1 MLWFLRDGK
10 HLKFNLK
17 QLEAFVWVADLGS
30 FRKAADRLNTTQPNI
45 SSRISSLESAL
56 DVSLMDRDAGSVRLS
71 TKGKELLYKAREVL
85 GSAEQFLEAAD
96 HAALYDGVLRLG
108 VTEMVAHTWLRDYL
122 KALKDK
128 FPQTLV
134 ELSVDISVNLS
145 KELRDRSIDLALQNA
160 PFNRQASG
168 EIALGQYPFIWVA
181 ASSVDLPERQ
191 VSIEDLAQYPI
202 MTHARNTRPNE
213 EVTRHFATRRDL
225 HPRLVQSNNI
235 SASLQ
240 MCVDEMGIGTLPAA
254 MVFKELASGELKR
267 VNHPWTPEP
276 LDFYARYDAEKSS
289 AVVARAA
296 LIAADV
302 SKAFIDSVQGAD

>member
-1 MLWFLRDGK
+1 MN
-10 HLKFNLK
+10 FNLK

-56 DVSLMDRDAGSVRLS
+56 DVSLMDRDAGSVRLT
-71 TKGKELLYKAREVL
+71 TKGLELLYKAREVL

-122 KALKDK
+122 KALKDR

-160 PFNRQASG
+160 PFSRQTSG
-168 EIALGQYPFIWVA
+168 HIPLGKYPMVWVA
-181 ASSVDLPERQ
+181 APTVALPQRA
-191 VSIEDLAQYPI
+191 VSMEDLAQYPI
-202 MTHARNTRPNE
+202 ITHARHTRPNE
-213 EVTRHFATRRDL
+213 EVTQHFGARRDL
-225 HPRLVQSNNI
+225 HPRLVQSNNV
-235 SASLQ
+235 SASLL
-240 MCVDEMGIGTLPAA
+240 MCVDGMGIGTLPAA

-267 VNHPWTPEP
+267 IDYAWKPEP
-276 LDFYARYDAEKSS
+276 LDFYARFDAERSP
-289 AVVARAA
+289 AVVASAA
-296 LIAADV
+296 AIAEAV
-302 SKAFIDSVQGAD
+302 SNGFVCSNPSLQFEI